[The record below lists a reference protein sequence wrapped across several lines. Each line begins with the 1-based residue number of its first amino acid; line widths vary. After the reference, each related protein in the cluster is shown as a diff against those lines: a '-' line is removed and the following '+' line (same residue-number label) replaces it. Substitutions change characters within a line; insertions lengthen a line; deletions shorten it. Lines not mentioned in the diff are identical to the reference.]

1 MNEPEPQ
8 HPQPSFTTLSSIAVV
23 IGIVVGIGIFR
34 LPPIIASNSSGEVQ
48 FLLFWIAGGVISLMG
63 ALCYAELSSSMPNA
77 GGEYYFVRKGF
88 GQVTGFFLSWGRMT
102 VIQVGSI
109 ALIAFILGDY
119 ATILLDLGPYSSS
132 IYAGAT
138 VFILT
143 ALNIM
148 GTSHSTRTQSTLT
161 ALILLALL
169 GIIIAGFFNP
179 SADAFSLSVSKTD
192 TGSLSGGSAGLA
204 MIFVLITYGG
214 WSEAAYL
221 TGELENARKA
231 IVRVLVL
238 SIITI
243 TVLYLLVNMSYI
255 HVLGFDSLRE
265 SETVAFD
272 LTERMFG
279 PAGSL
284 VVALIVV
291 VSAISTAN
299 ATIITGARTNYA
311 VGRDF
316 RLFRFMGNWN
326 KSRNSPVNALLTQGA
341 MALFLVGVG
350 AFSKQAI
357 ETIVDFTAPVFWFFI
372 LLTTLSLFV
381 FRFRNEMPPTAY
393 RIPFYPLP
401 PLLFLLACGYMLY
414 SSLIYTGKGALVG
427 VAILL
432 TGVPVWFFI
441 SRYQKKSITGANQT
455 ATSDARQGKLL
466 PG

>member
-1 MNEPEPQ
+1 MNQSEFRGPQ
-8 HPQPSFTTLSSIAVV
+8 LSFTTLSSIAVV

-34 LPPIIASNSSGEVQ
+34 LPPIIASNSSGELQ
-48 FLLFWIAGGVISLMG
+48 FLLFWVAGGFISLMG

-77 GGEYYFVRKGF
+77 GGEYYFLRKGF

-119 ATILLDLGPYSSS
+119 ATLIFDLGTYSSS
-132 IYAGAT
+132 IYAGVT

-148 GTSHSTRTQSTLT
+148 GTSHSRRTQNTLT
-161 ALILLALL
+161 SIIILALV
-169 GIIIAGFFNP
+169 GIVIAAFVNP
-179 SADAFSLSVSKTD
+179 SSEALSLSFSETQIRPF
-192 TGSLSGGSAGLA
+192 SSSSAGLA
-204 MIFVLITYGG
+204 MIFVLLTYGG

-221 TGELENARKA
+221 TGELHNARKT

-238 SIITI
+238 SIVAITA
-243 TVLYLLVNMSYI
+243 LYLFVNMSYI
-255 HVLGFDSLRE
+255 YVLGFEGLRE

-272 LTERMFG
+272 LTERIFG
-279 PAGSL
+279 PVGAL
-284 VVALIVV
+284 FVVLIVV
-291 VSAISTAN
+291 VAAISTAN

-311 VGRDF
+311 LGRDF
-316 RLFRFMGNWN
+316 RLLRFMGNWN
-326 KSRNSPVNALLTQGA
+326 KSRNSPVNALLVQGT

-350 AFSKQAI
+350 ALSKQAI

-381 FRFRNEMPPTAY
+381 FRFRNETPPSAY

-401 PLLFLLACGYMLY
+401 PILFLLASGYMLY

-427 VAILL
+427 MAILL
-432 TGVPVWFFI
+432 AGLPVWFFI
-441 SRYQKKSITGANQT
+441 SKYQKMPPPPSPK
-455 ATSDARQGKLL
+455 AT
-466 PG
+466 